1 MFLRH
6 NEHVASVDGLN
17 IHEDDASLVLKDNT
31 CGRASFDDVAEY
43 AIIHRK
49 ILGQPDK
56 EVHFSL
62 GSIRFGESYFWL
74 NSTVSS

>member
-31 CGRASFDDVAEY
+31 CRRVSFGDIAEY
-43 AIIHRK
+43 AVVHRE
-49 ILGQPDK
+49 ILGQPDE

-62 GSIRFGESYFWL
+62 WSIRFCLLLAELSG
-74 NSTVSS
+74 

>member
-31 CGRASFDDVAEY
+31 CGRASFGDVAEY
-43 AIIHRK
+43 AVVHRE
-49 ILGQPDK
+49 ILGQPDE

-62 GSIRFGESYFWL
+62 WSIRFCLLLAELSG
-74 NSTVSS
+74 